1 MCKSI
6 EQQLVSRIYGRGRGW
21 AFTPN
26 DFLQDF
32 KRWEIGNSLKGLTNK
47 GVIRRLIQGVYDYP
61 IYSKLLKKHVAP
73 DMQQVANAIA
83 RKFNWR
89 IQPTGDTALTFLG
102 LSNQLNGN
110 YIYLSDGPTKKYTIL
125 EQVLSF
131 KHMSFK
137 EASISDKNTI
147 LIVQAIKAIGERN
160 ITEEFLE
167 KIKEKFSKEEWL
179 KIKKH
184 SSTSVLWVQN
194 CINSIVEKLGA

>member
-21 AFTPN
+21 AFTSN

-125 EQVLSF
+125 GQVLSF